1 MSVLMEFS
9 IFPTDQGESVSA
21 YVGEVI
27 RMIRESGLEYR
38 LTPMGTV
45 VESDELGE
53 VLALVERAGKILEQ
67 QGCRRIYSAIKLD
80 IRAGKSGRLEQKI
93 RSVEERIGEVKR

>member
-21 YVGEVI
+21 HVGEVI
-27 RMIRESGLEYR
+27 RMIRDSGLEYR

-45 VESDELGE
+45 VEAEELGDL
-53 VLALVERAGKILEQ
+53 LALVERASAILQERD
-67 QGCRRIYSAIKLD
+67 CRRIYSAIKLD
-80 IRAGKSGRLEQKI
+80 IRTGKSGRLEQKI
-93 RSVEERIGEVKR
+93 RSVEQRIGGVSR